1 MRPGSLERVGL
12 WGWAVVI
19 YVFLLAPLIVI
30 AGASFSG
37 LDPVAKAAAPN
48 PTLGYVRFPP
58 QHLTL
63 DWYIGIPASQLKALA
78 VSLALASAAALGATI
93 IGVPAALG
101 LVRSNFPGKQIVVAL
116 FRAPLQIP
124 SIVVGIAFLRFYYA
138 VGSALGIQLGASFT
152 GLLIAHVFLTTPYVI
167 GAVTAILMRFNTR
180 LEEAALS
187 LGASRWST
195 FRRVTLP
202 VIMPGAYAGILYAFL
217 VSFADVPVSLF
228 LAGPGLATYPVEIFF
243 SSESDFSPT
252 ILASATVVMV
262 FSLALLLFMQR
273 MFGLEALLR
282 TDGRG

>member
-1 MRPGSLERVGL
+1 MMRFSLERVGF
-12 WGWAVVI
+12 WAWAGLV
-19 YVFLLAPLIVI
+19 YAFLLAPLVVV

-58 QHLTL
+58 QYLTL
-63 DWYIGIPASQLKALA
+63 EWYVGIPTSQFRALGI
-78 VSLALASAAALGATI
+78 SLALAIASAVGAAL

-101 LVRSNFPGKQIVVAL
+101 IVRSQFPGKQVVVAL
-116 FRAPLQIP
+116 LRAPLQIP

-138 VGSALGIQLGASFT
+138 VGNATGVQIGASFL
-152 GLLIAHVFLTTPYVI
+152 GLLIAHIFLTAPYVI
-167 GAVTAILMRFNTR
+167 GAVSAILLRFNAR

-243 SSESDFSPT
+243 SSEADFSPT

-262 FSLALLLFMQR
+262 FSLGVLLFMQR
-273 MFGLEALLR
+273 MFGLE
-282 TDGRG
+282 T